1 MQMMAEPA
9 SLAIDSL
16 RTERARSALAIAGI
30 VIGIV
35 TVVLVASILANA
47 RNQVALLF
55 RDLGTDNVFAF
66 HLTGDPYVTPNE
78 REARRKPLELS
89 FVRDIARLGTAIRDV
104 GAQVIVP
111 TVSSN
116 GQVLVARARGNE
128 SDTVL
133 VEGASPGLFDIIG
146 AEFARGRPFTELE
159 DREGAHVAVVGA
171 SLAKALF
178 GNASPLGQTL
188 TLAGDSYIV
197 VGELAKRRGG
207 FFGEN
212 RQDNVLTLPAGT
224 VRNRFGEPERV
235 GIYMRA
241 KPGQREVCFVQAE
254 AILRLLR
261 KLPPTAENDFTLST
275 ADQIIATFDGLSA
288 RIGLVTVGLAGVSLL
303 IGAIGI
309 ANVMFI
315 SVSERTREIGLR
327 IAVGARRK
335 QVLVQFLLEAAFL
348 SSIGGIAGVGA
359 ALGIGLLLT
368 LVLSGFSAVAP
379 LWAIVAG
386 LAASV
391 GVGVVAGYW
400 PAQRAAGLGP
410 VEALR
415 HE

>member
-1 MQMMAEPA
+1 M
-9 SLAIDSL
+9 
-16 RTERARSALAIAGI
+16 
-30 VIGIV
+30 
-35 TVVLVASILANA
+35 
-47 RNQVALLF
+47 
-55 RDLGTDNVFAF
+55 
-66 HLTGDPYVTPNE
+66 
-78 REARRKPLELS
+78 
-89 FVRDIARLGTAIRDV
+89 
-104 GAQVIVP
+104 
-111 TVSSN
+111 
-116 GQVLVARARGNE
+116 
-128 SDTVL
+128 
-133 VEGASPGLFDIIG
+133 
-146 AEFARGRPFTELE
+146 
-159 DREGAHVAVVGA
+159 AVVGA

-178 GNASPLGQTL
+178 GSASPLGQTL
-188 TLAGDSYIV
+188 TLAGDTYLV

-235 GIYMRA
+235 VLYMRA
-241 KPGQREVCFVQAE
+241 KAGQREACSAQAE

-315 SVSERTREIGLR
+315 SVTERTREIGLR

-348 SSIGGIAGVGA
+348 SSIGGARRSRVPRWA
-359 ALGIGLLLT
+359 IGLLLT

-386 LAASV
+386 LAASL
-391 GVGVVAGYW
+391 GVGIVAGYW
-400 PAQRAAGLGP
+400 PALQGGGPRSGRSAA
-410 VEALR
+410 A
-415 HE
+415 